1 MYGKL
6 ALLAHQMGKDNP
18 DNDSIYVCLV
28 SLLGHKMPMVRE
40 GAILGLSEMSF
51 PSKYDVFKSVAESD
65 SSPGVKELALELLE
79 DL

>member
-51 PSKYDVFKSVAESD
+51 PSRRNVFLNALSD
-65 SSPGVKELALELLE
+65 PSPGVRELALELLE
-79 DL
+79 DF